1 MRDYSLLRG
10 RIKEKL
16 KNEYVLAEKLNCS
29 KATLSKKLNDEV
41 DFTQT
46 EIENVCTILE
56 IKKIDQTH
64 ILLQSLYLN

>member
-10 RIKEKL
+10 KIKEKL

-41 DFTQT
+41 DFTQS

-56 IKKIDQTH
+56 IERIDISSYFFT
-64 ILLQSLYLN
+64 SKV

>member
-16 KNEYVLAEKLNCS
+16 KNEYVLAERLNCS

-41 DFTQT
+41 DFTQS
-46 EIENVCTILE
+46 EIENVCLILE
-56 IKKIDQTH
+56 IERIDISSYFFT
-64 ILLQSLYLN
+64 SKV

>member
-41 DFTQT
+41 DFTQS

-56 IKKIDQTH
+56 IDRIDISSYFFT
-64 ILLQSLYLN
+64 SKV

>member
-29 KATLSKKLNDEV
+29 KATLSRKLNDEV
-41 DFTQT
+41 DFTQS
-46 EIENVCTILE
+46 EIENVCVILDIE
-56 IKKIDQTH
+56 RIDISSYFFT
-64 ILLQSLYLN
+64 SKV

>member
-16 KNEYVLAEKLNCS
+16 KNEYVLAEKLHCS

-41 DFTQT
+41 DFTQS

-56 IKKIDQTH
+56 IDRIDISSYFFT
-64 ILLQSLYLN
+64 SKV

>member
-1 MRDYSLLRG
+1 MRDYALLRG

-56 IKKIDQTH
+56 IERIDISSYFFT
-64 ILLQSLYLN
+64 SKV

>member
-41 DFTQT
+41 DFTQS
-46 EIENVCTILE
+46 EIENVCAILE
-56 IKKIDQTH
+56 IDRIDISSYFFT
-64 ILLQSLYLN
+64 SKV

>member
-41 DFTQT
+41 DFTQS
-46 EIENVCTILE
+46 EIER
-56 IKKIDQTH
+56 IDISSYFFT
-64 ILLQSLYLN
+64 SKV

>member
-10 RIKEKL
+10 KIKEKL

-56 IKKIDQTH
+56 IERIDISSYFFT
-64 ILLQSLYLN
+64 SKV

>member
-10 RIKEKL
+10 KIKEKL

-56 IKKIDQTH
+56 IDRIDISSYFFT
-64 ILLQSLYLN
+64 SKV

>member
-1 MRDYSLLRG
+1 MRAYSLLRG
-10 RIKEKL
+10 KIKEKL

-56 IKKIDQTH
+56 IERIDISSYFFT
-64 ILLQSLYLN
+64 SKV

>member
-56 IKKIDQTH
+56 IERIDIASYFFT
-64 ILLQSLYLN
+64 SKV

>member
-56 IKKIDQTH
+56 IERID
-64 ILLQSLYLN
+64 ISSYFFYL

>member
-41 DFTQT
+41 DFTQS
-46 EIENVCTILE
+46 EIENVCVILDIE
-56 IKKIDQTH
+56 RVDISSYFFTSKV
-64 ILLQSLYLN
+64 

>member
-10 RIKEKL
+10 KIKEKL

-41 DFTQT
+41 DFTQS
-46 EIENVCTILE
+46 EIENVCAILE
-56 IKKIDQTH
+56 IERIDISSYFFT
-64 ILLQSLYLN
+64 SKV

>member
-41 DFTQT
+41 DFTQS
-46 EIENVCTILE
+46 EIENVCAILE
-56 IKKIDQTH
+56 IERIDISSYFFT
-64 ILLQSLYLN
+64 SKV

>member
-46 EIENVCTILE
+46 EIENVCTIVE
-56 IKKIDQTH
+56 IERIDISSYIFT
-64 ILLQSLYLN
+64 SKV

>member
-10 RIKEKL
+10 KIKEKL
-16 KNEYVLAEKLNCS
+16 KNEYVLAERLNCS

-56 IKKIDQTH
+56 IERIDISSYFFT
-64 ILLQSLYLN
+64 SKV

>member
-41 DFTQT
+41 DFTQS

-56 IKKIDQTH
+56 IERIDISSYFFT
-64 ILLQSLYLN
+64 SKV

>member
-56 IKKIDQTH
+56 IERIDISSYFFT
-64 ILLQSLYLN
+64 SKV

>member
-10 RIKEKL
+10 KIKEKL

-41 DFTQT
+41 DFTQS
-46 EIENVCTILE
+46 EIENVCAILE
-56 IKKIDQTH
+56 IERVDISSYFFTSKV
-64 ILLQSLYLN
+64 

>member
-16 KNEYVLAEKLNCS
+16 KNEYVLAERLNCS

-56 IKKIDQTH
+56 IERIDISSYFFT
-64 ILLQSLYLN
+64 SKV

>member
-1 MRDYSLLRG
+1 MRDYSLFRG

-56 IKKIDQTH
+56 IERIDISSYFFT
-64 ILLQSLYLN
+64 SKV

>member
-41 DFTQT
+41 DFTQS
-46 EIENVCTILE
+46 EIENVCVILDIE
-56 IKKIDQTH
+56 RIDISSYFFT
-64 ILLQSLYLN
+64 SKV

>member
-41 DFTQT
+41 DFTQS
-46 EIENVCTILE
+46 EIENVCVILE
-56 IKKIDQTH
+56 IERIDISSYFFT
-64 ILLQSLYLN
+64 SKV

>member
-29 KATLSKKLNDEV
+29 KATMSKKLNDEV

-56 IKKIDQTH
+56 IERIDISSYFFT
-64 ILLQSLYLN
+64 SKV

>member
-41 DFTQT
+41 DFTQS
-46 EIENVCTILE
+46 EICKAI
-56 IKKIDQTH
+56 
-64 ILLQSLYLN
+64 ILLKIPENEVSLYFFNNLV

>member
-10 RIKEKL
+10 KIKEKL

-46 EIENVCTILE
+46 EIENVSTILE
-56 IKKIDQTH
+56 IERIDISSYFFT
-64 ILLQSLYLN
+64 SKV